1 MLWTLDIAGKEGS
14 FNGKEGG
21 EIGKLWHGRWVLLM
35 IKRLKY
41 TIGT

>member
-21 EIGKLWHGRWVLLM
+21 EIGKLWHERWVFVDD
-35 IKRLKY
+35 
-41 TIGT
+41 

>member
-1 MLWTLDIAGKEGS
+1 MLWTSGIAGS

-21 EIGKLWHGRWVLLM
+21 EIGKLWHGSWVLLM

-41 TIGT
+41 IIGT